1 MPDVVCEGGTV
12 GVCRHEGECEKR
24 VEHRV
29 EHNITQSGTGSWVGV
44 CEWFRRKVSVHT

>member
-12 GVCRHEGECEKR
+12 GVCRHEGECEQR

-29 EHNITQSGTGSWVGV
+29 EHNIT
-44 CEWFRRKVSVHT
+44 EWNRVMGRSVRVV